1 MSEWGGDL
9 IQFATLQINAIAAA
23 AAAGELRSGD
33 EFAEDSEAE
42 EENQDV
48 VIRTPTVDKETA
60 ARFYEYLRKEDD
72 DRDDRETESS
82 IGNRRQSTTNGLSIE
97 DTTTITSSEQPEKK
111 ATG

>member
-1 MSEWGGDL
+1 
-9 IQFATLQINAIAAA
+9 LQINAIAAA

-42 EENQDV
+42 GENQDV
-48 VIRTPTVDKETA
+48 VILTPTVDKETA

-72 DRDDRETESS
+72 DDDRETESS

-97 DTTTITSSEQPEKK
+97 DMTTSTSSEQPEKK

>member
-1 MSEWGGDL
+1 M
-9 IQFATLQINAIAAA
+9 QINAIAAA

-42 EENQDV
+42 GENQDV
-48 VIRTPTVDKETA
+48 VILTPTVDKETA

-72 DRDDRETESS
+72 DDDRETESS

>member
-1 MSEWGGDL
+1 MG
-9 IQFATLQINAIAAA
+9 INAIAAA

-48 VIRTPTVDKETA
+48 GILTPTGDKETA

-72 DRDDRETESS
+72 DDDDRETESS

-97 DTTTITSSEQPEKK
+97 DTTTITSTERPEKK

>member
-1 MSEWGGDL
+1 M
-9 IQFATLQINAIAAA
+9 QINAIAAA

-42 EENQDV
+42 GENQDV
-48 VIRTPTVDKETA
+48 VILTPTVDKETA

-72 DRDDRETESS
+72 DDDRETESS

-97 DTTTITSSEQPEKK
+97 DTTTITSLEQPEKK

>member
-1 MSEWGGDL
+1 MVSEWGGDL

-48 VIRTPTVDKETA
+48 VILTPTVDKETA
-60 ARFYEYLRKEDD
+60 ARFYEYLRKISLCD
-72 DRDDRETESS
+72 
-82 IGNRRQSTTNGLSIE
+82 
-97 DTTTITSSEQPEKK
+97 KV
-111 ATG
+111 